1 MSEMGT
7 AAIRF
12 RLMPEDP
19 KVDLAAVEKAA
30 RAKITQAGGRV
41 GAVEVKPFAFGL
53 SSMELVA
60 MVPDKTTS
68 PEALEEALTGIEGV
82 QSVEVMEIGLL

>member
-1 MSEMGT
+1 MGT

-19 KVDLAAVEKAA
+19 KVDLVAVEKAA
-30 RAKITQAGGRV
+30 RDKIAAVGGRV
-41 GAVEVKPFAFGL
+41 GVVEVKPFAFGL
-53 SSMELVA
+53 KSMELVA

-68 PEALEEALTGIEGV
+68 PEALEEALGGIEGI
-82 QSVEVMEIGLL
+82 QSVEVVEIGLL

>member
-1 MSEMGT
+1 MGT

-19 KVDLAAVEKAA
+19 KVDLVAVERQA
-30 RAKITQAGGRV
+30 RGVISSKGGRV

-53 SSMELVA
+53 KSMEPVA

-68 PEALEEALTGIEGV
+68 PEALEEALSGIEGI
-82 QSVEVMEIGLL
+82 QSVEVIEIGLL